1 MASSRTP
8 RQLCGHARGA
18 SSVHPHLYEGP
29 CDFGCDGFCDG
40 RFLGKDHKLLS
51 FDGEAGII
59 HGRVHLKQLLD
70 GPLNRNARH
79 SPGSKGGIRAR
90 EHVAGNL
97 AGAMWQPYPRTPH
110 TRYLCQER
118 REVVISLCS
127 HFSDQ
132 VFGPIFQQFLFDGI
146 AAHKP
151 TNRAQMYTP
160 RQLSRLEHRN
170 TMSGPVQT
178 ATENAALAGF

>member
-70 GPLNRNARH
+70 GP
-79 SPGSKGGIRAR
+79 
-90 EHVAGNL
+90 
-97 AGAMWQPYPRTPH
+97 
-110 TRYLCQER
+110 LCQER